1 MVASLHGRKFM
12 RLRPA
17 FSSRIHPRETIATAS
32 SGEDRYDM
40 PIAPLVLLAA
50 AAAQPAPAAPAAPAS
65 IGRPRRFFVSPM
77 GEPFRARDRNDDT
90 LADWFNQADTNHDG
104 YLTAAEFTK
113 DAERFFATLDV
124 NHDGEIDPDEITHY
138 EEVVAP
144 EIRSGPNY
152 TMELAAG
159 AEEGE
164 RGGRGEGHRGGGGGG
179 GHHFRARGGDD
190 SHQGAGRYG
199 LLDLPEPVVSAD
211 SDFNRGVSLNEFR
224 QAAVQRFVALDL
236 DHHGRLS
243 LSELESIRPAP
254 AAEPNK
260 ERPDPSTLGPPP
272 ED

>member
-1 MVASLHGRKFM
+1 M
-12 RLRPA
+12 
-17 FSSRIHPRETIATAS
+17 IT
-32 SGEDRYDM
+32 
-40 PIAPLVLLAA
+40 APLILLAA
-50 AAAQPAPAAPAAPAS
+50 AAAQAAPAIPAQPTFV
-65 IGRPRRFFVSPM
+65 GRPRRFFVSPM
-77 GEPFRARDRNDDT
+77 GEPFRSRDRSDDT

-104 YLTAAEFTK
+104 YLTLAEFTK

-164 RGGRGEGHRGGGGGG
+164 QRGRGGHGGGHRGGGGGG
-179 GHHFRARGGDD
+179 EHRFHARGGDD
-190 SHQGAGRYG
+190 THQGAGRYG

-236 DHHGRLS
+236 DHHGRLG
-243 LSELESIRPAP
+243 LAELEAIRPAP
-254 AAEPNK
+254 APQPNK
-260 ERPDPSTLGPPP
+260 PDTSADAAPPPP
-272 ED
+272 E